1 MQDRVDYY
9 FDQINKNNSL
19 LLKLSEAGLDRFIED
34 ELSFNAG
41 CFLLQRSIGGCINLG
56 IHIITTHGFPKPE
69 SYHNIFDI
77 LASQK
82 VIPEALAEKLKNV
95 VSIRNQLVNLDPQLD
110 ALSIFNAIRHD
121 LANIVAFE
129 KHVLNWLRPPGVERV
144 KHENHG
150 QNR

>member
-9 FDQINKNNSL
+9 FGQIDKNNSL
-19 LLKLSEAGLDRFIED
+19 LLRLSEAGLDRFIED

-56 IHIITTHGFPKPE
+56 IHIITTQGFSKPQ
-69 SYHNIFDI
+69 SYHGIFDT

-82 VIPEALAEKLKNV
+82 VIPEELAERLKNI
-95 VSIRNQLVNLDPQLD
+95 VSIRNQLVNLDPELD
-110 ALSIFNAIRHD
+110 ALSIFNTIRHD

-129 KHVLNWLRPPGVERV
+129 KHVLNWLRPPGLERV
-144 KHENHG
+144 KHEDHD